1 MRTQAVFVKKKL
13 RFHKF
18 PDTCG
23 RGPSNISKKS
33 SQRVGVINRLR
44 NLIPQNAKL
53 QLFKG
58 AILSHFTYIVQS
70 GTSARQVIL
79 GKGTYRSIYCDSNST
94 YPELLKRAKY
104 PTLYNTRLQDIA
116 ILIYK
121 VKNGLM
127 SGLHF

>member
-23 RGPSNISKKS
+23 RGLSNISKKS
-33 SQRVGVINRLR
+33 SQQVGVINGLR

-79 GKGTYRSIYCDSNST
+79 GNQKGFKKGH
-94 YPELLKRAKY
+94 L
-104 PTLYNTRLQDIA
+104 
-116 ILIYK
+116 
-121 VKNGLM
+121 
-127 SGLHF
+127 